1 METAIKTRSQ
11 SMAFI
16 LAASLVAL
24 GCAAIDSRAQAA
36 DAQQPLTKTVAY
48 GDLNLDSEQ
57 GAKVLYARL
66 RRAAE
71 DVCLPLDGRNLTQR
85 SNWQRCFN
93 NAVASAVAQ
102 VNKTTVTALHNQTA
116 GHSIKG

>member
-1 METAIKTRSQ
+1 METAIKNRSQ
-11 SMAFI
+11 SMTFI

-24 GCAAIDSRAQAA
+24 GCGASGRSAQAA

-48 GDLNLDSEQ
+48 GDLNLDSEY

-71 DVCLPLDGRNLTQR
+71 DVCLPLDGRDLAQR
-85 SNWQRCFN
+85 SSWQRCFN
-93 NAVASAVAQ
+93 NAVASAVEK
-102 VNKTTVTALHNQTA
+102 VNKTTVTALHNQTV
-116 GHSIKG
+116 GRSTKG

>member
-1 METAIKTRSQ
+1 MEPAIKTRSQ

-16 LAASLVAL
+16 LAASLIPL
-24 GCAAIDSRAQAA
+24 GCAAIGNRAHAA
-36 DAQQPLTKTVAY
+36 DATQPLTKTVAY

-57 GAKVLYARL
+57 GAKVLYVRL

-71 DVCLPLDGRNLTQR
+71 NVCLPLDGRDLAQR
-85 SNWQRCFN
+85 GNWQRCFN

-102 VNKTTVTALHNQTA
+102 VNKTTVTALHNQTV
-116 GHSIKG
+116 GHLIKG

>member
-11 SMAFI
+11 SIPFI

-24 GCAAIDSRAQAA
+24 GCTAIESRAQAA
-36 DAQQPLTKTVAY
+36 DAEQALTKTVTY
-48 GDLNLDSEQ
+48 GDLNLDSRQ
-57 GAKVLYARL
+57 GAEVLYARL

-71 DVCLPLDGRNLTQR
+71 DVCLPLDGRDLTQR
-85 SNWQRCFN
+85 SHWQRCFD

-102 VNKTTVTALHNQTA
+102 VNKTTVTALHNQTV
-116 GHSIKG
+116 GHSTKG